1 MDKKD
6 IAKKLQNLLELDRE
20 IVGVRL
26 IWDEEDYN
34 ACPAQQILYKLPY
47 CTMVKSASTG
57 ARIKARPDNMGCFGA
72 TMAFGMMELPPQFY
86 SGEMYMAFQ
95 MYHDVDA
102 AAGVANNIAVLD
114 KCPYGLEIS
123 AIDRMDK
130 DPDVVIIPT
139 IPYNVM
145 RIVQGYSCYYGTQT
159 NFKMAGNQA
168 ICSEATTTVYK
179 TQDINVT
186 MMCSGTRYISQWS
199 DNELAVG
206 ILLGIGALL
215 AGVHELGGQVLADTG
230 ENGQYE
236 QTVELLGNGDRPHEQ
251 RSRVSHGVAVVF
263 RPDAVLVGL
272 QEGLGLFDHL
282 HGHLAAGL
290 GDLGERAAHGG
301 HDGRHKGIGL
311 EDVLD
316 PQQAL
321 QLGLIVLN
329 ARKNVLLDVEDHL
342 DGLFIG
348 HLAHDGEHGKEY
360 GQLDQHGQTAGE
372 GIDLLLLVQ
381 IRHLLVQLVL
391 VVGVLLVQLIDL
403 GLNILH
409 GFHALAAL
417 DVQRHE
423 QETN

>member
-139 IPYNVM
+139 IPYNAM

-206 ILLGIGALL
+206 IPYSRFEK
-215 AGVHELGGQVLADTG
+215 V
-230 ENGQYE
+230 
-236 QTVELLGNGDRPHEQ
+236 VE
-251 RSRVSHGVAVVF
+251 GVAETADSVEQDRKKKYIMDSF
-263 RPDAVLVGL
+263 AADGDSESAPELHLGQNYHTNQYQVG
-272 QEGLGLFDHL
+272 
-282 HGHLAAGL
+282 
-290 GDLGERAAHGG
+290 
-301 HDGRHKGIGL
+301 K
-311 EDVLD
+311 
-316 PQQAL
+316 
-321 QLGLIVLN
+321 IV
-329 ARKNVLLDVEDHL
+329 R
-342 DGLFIG
+342 
-348 HLAHDGEHGKEY
+348 
-360 GQLDQHGQTAGE
+360 
-372 GIDLLLLVQ
+372 
-381 IRHLLVQLVL
+381 
-391 VVGVLLVQLIDL
+391 
-403 GLNILH
+403 
-409 GFHALAAL
+409 
-417 DVQRHE
+417 
-423 QETN
+423 